1 MNECRRG
8 KSRTSAFDCSRGEE
22 EGKGPLHRMCSHI
35 LSVIWSGHSGVMP
48 SGPGLEPST
57 LPPKTKVERGEFR
70 VENKITGMRP
80 TMQQVGHGVVA
91 HIDSRVSQ

>member
-1 MNECRRG
+1 
-8 KSRTSAFDCSRGEE
+8 
-22 EGKGPLHRMCSHI
+22 
-35 LSVIWSGHSGVMP
+35 MP

-70 VENKITGMRP
+70 AQNVTEIRLTV
-80 TMQQVGHGVVA
+80 QQVGRGAVA